1 MKTHQCI
8 HMVYDPDGLLR
19 RCRNVAYNGKD
30 ECWRHEG
37 KADRFMASRVPVDP
51 TPAPTMAPPHAV
63 SSVNHPTHYN
73 HGRIEAITVIED
85 WGLNFNLGNAV
96 KYISRADHKG
106 NAIEDLRKALWYI
119 QRELDRRNTV
129 SR

>member
-1 MKTHQCI
+1 MQTKQCI
-8 HMVYDPDGLLR
+8 HMIYGMNGELR
-19 RCRNVAYNGKD
+19 RCRGLGYHGKD

-37 KADRFMASRVPVDP
+37 KAARFEASHAPVNP
-51 TPAPTMAPPHAV
+51 PVAPLVAPPNTD

-85 WGLNFNLGNAV
+85 WDLNFNLGNAV

-106 NAIEDLRKALWYI
+106 NPVEDLRKALWYL
-119 QRELDRRNTV
+119 QRELDRRAMV